1 MSLDAD
7 LKMNIKHF
15 LIKLLEIYVGA
26 FVFSLYDEKDINYAF
41 FSWYIY
47 VDAIYKSQGW
57 SQALGYDIMP
67 K

>member
-47 VDAIYKSQGW
+47 VDAIYKS
-57 SQALGYDIMP
+57 
-67 K
+67 